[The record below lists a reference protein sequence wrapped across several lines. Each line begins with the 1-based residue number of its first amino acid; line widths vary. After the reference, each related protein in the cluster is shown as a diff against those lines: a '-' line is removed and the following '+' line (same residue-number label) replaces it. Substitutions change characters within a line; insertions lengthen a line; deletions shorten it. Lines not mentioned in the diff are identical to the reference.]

1 MLTEL
6 LCMLWFTEYK
16 CCCTFHR
23 QVTNGAFDVI
33 SLIFTNL
40 LVLALTLTGKFT
52 TKAVAVCRVVDSV
65 ALPMLRLLKPVLH
78 VGRMMLLPRQCCCCG
93 HRRMKCCRCSLATVA
108 QIVAVLCLGMPP
120 WTCQSR
126 RFLWPLL
133 VARMA
138 YCLTDAAVVWPLLCV
153 GMLLLPS

>member
-65 ALPMLRLLKPVLH
+65 ALPMLLLWPSPH
-78 VGRMMLLPRQCCCCG
+78 EMLPLFPRYCCAN
-93 HRRMKCCRCSLATVA
+93 CSRFVFRNATVNLPKQA
-108 QIVAVLCLGMPP
+108 FFVTVAGCKDGVLP
-120 WTCQSR
+120 
-126 RFLWPLL
+126 
-133 VARMA
+133 
-138 YCLTDAAVVWPLLCV
+138 Y
-153 GMLLLPS
+153 

>member
-52 TKAVAVCRVVDSV
+52 TKAVAVCRV
-65 ALPMLRLLKPVLH
+65 
-78 VGRMMLLPRQCCCCG
+78 MLLPRQCCSCG

-120 WTCQSR
+120 
-126 RFLWPLL
+126 
-133 VARMA
+133 
-138 YCLTDAAVVWPLLCV
+138 
-153 GMLLLPS
+153 